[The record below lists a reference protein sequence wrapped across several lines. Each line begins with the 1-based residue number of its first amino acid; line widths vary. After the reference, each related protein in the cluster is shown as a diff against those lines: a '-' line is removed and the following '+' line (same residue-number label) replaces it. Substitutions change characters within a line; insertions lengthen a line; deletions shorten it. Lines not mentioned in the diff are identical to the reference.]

1 MTAEDVHH
9 FRAIGQCTCGGVDY
23 FGGFSEISGAH
34 VRRGYDG
41 ELLHILGAEIV
52 EAVHR
57 ASGDAQRLPGTNLD
71 GRAVN
76 RPG

>member
-9 FRAIGQCTCGGVDY
+9 FRVIGRATGGGCDY
-23 FGGFSEISGAH
+23 FGGLSEVRRTH
-34 VRRGYDG
+34 YRRGYDG
-41 ELLHILGAEIV
+41 ELLHVLVAEII

-71 GRAVN
+71 GRAVQS
-76 RPG
+76 R